1 MEILMAKRGS
11 LKIYITFYD
20 FVRPHIQLIEF
31 NNLNRISYVKIL
43 SKELYNLSLKISLN
57 VHSTSKL
64 SKQSL
69 NFLFGN
75 ARPPVY

>member
-1 MEILMAKRGS
+1 MEILMTKRGS

-43 SKELYNLSLKISLN
+43 SKELYNLSLK
-57 VHSTSKL
+57 T
-64 SKQSL
+64 
-69 NFLFGN
+69 
-75 ARPPVY
+75 A